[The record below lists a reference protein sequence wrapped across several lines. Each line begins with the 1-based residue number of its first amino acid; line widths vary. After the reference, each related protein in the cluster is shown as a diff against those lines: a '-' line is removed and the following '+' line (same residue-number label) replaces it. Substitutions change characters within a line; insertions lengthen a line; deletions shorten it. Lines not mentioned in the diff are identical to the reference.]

1 MLSIHRLTA
10 GDGYKYLLKNVA
22 TGDVDRRM
30 ATPLTAYY
38 AAAGYPVGR
47 WAGAGLAN
55 LGDGRLAPGSEV
67 TEPQM
72 EALFG
77 RAQDPLTGRHLGRPY
92 RIYPR
97 VSQRVAERV
106 AALDDDL
113 TSTDRDLAVA
123 QIHREESRRRTMQ
136 AVAGYDITFSPAKSV
151 SALWATADVGVQEQI
166 ASAHYQAIDDVLH
179 LLEEQTAYT
188 RTGVDGVAQH
198 KAKGLIAAAF
208 DHWDSRSGDPQLHTH
223 LVVANRVQAPDGQ
236 WRTLDGRVLFSAAV
250 AMSEVHNVLLA
261 DQLNNRIGTIW
272 DLRERGPRRN
282 PAFEIDG
289 IPDELIKEFSSRTEQ
304 IEQNLQAL
312 LLERNTGLGAPTR
325 SEMYVL
331 RQQATLM
338 NRPAKLAA
346 RPLATLM
353 QEWSKRAEQVL
364 PGQVESIIRQSM
376 NRPDQRPMV
385 TADLGAETINAYGAS
400 VVLALQL
407 KRSTWTRWN
416 VIAEAARQTRL
427 LHMRETESRM
437 ALLLRITES
446 AEQHSISLSAPE
458 LVPSAELRSDGESI
472 FTVHNGQVYTSPAV
486 LGAESVLLDLASDKL
501 APAVRL
507 GAAPASLA
515 VDKAAVL
522 RRVMESGQRVE
533 AVVGPAGTGKTTL
546 LAELRTRWEAEYGNG
561 SVLALA
567 PSAAAA
573 MVLADSLNLPAD
585 NVAKWVHEA
594 VGIGADQ
601 RHRWIAE
608 TEAAANL
615 AAQSGR
621 RRRAQGLLAKAAGA
635 RSEQDRWSFR
645 PNQLVIVDEASMIGT
660 MELATMAR
668 EAHRVG
674 AKLLLVGDDAQLGAI
689 DTGGAFRLLVQ
700 ETNAAQLSE
709 VWRFK
714 NAWERDASLALRAG
728 DLRVIDAYDN
738 HDRLMH
744 GGSDEVE
751 TAAYEAWSSDQRS
764 GRTSLLIAGDNATVI
779 RLNTRARLDRIEAG
793 EVEADGVVLHDG
805 THAGT
810 RDKIVTR
817 LNTRRLK
824 VSKDSFVRNG
834 AIWTVIRRWTDGSLT
849 VQDDKSE
856 TITLPADYVRESVE
870 LAYATTAHRAQGTTV
885 DTAHLL
891 VNDQMTRALLYVGMT
906 RGRHSNRAYITTH
919 ESTADMHEPINEQSM
934 QDVLEAVLNQ
944 DGIEHSAHEVMRTE
958 LDNATRLDRLIP
970 IHEYLCQI
978 ATGQRYQTILTT
990 SALDEADQAAIK
1002 ASPAY
1007 GPLLAALRRAEA
1019 IGLNGETT
1027 LRTAITQSSLTNAND
1042 PAAVLHARVERL
1054 TTRAE
1059 RRTNTTPPLIAGLVL
1074 PATNITD
1081 PQFAAPLHE
1090 LESLITQRA
1099 NWLADKATP
1108 DSPPWLHALKDN
1120 LKHLSLETRRQHIR
1134 DIAAFRERYQVAAH
1148 QPLGTPPSMRS
1159 YQRSRDY
1166 ARLQTALLTPEETRS
1181 DRPESAPSP
1190 VAEIGG

>member
-1 MLSIHRLTA
+1 
-10 GDGYKYLLKNVA
+10 
-22 TGDVDRRM
+22 M

-38 AAAGYPVGR
+38 TAAGYPVGR
-47 WAGAGLAN
+47 WAGAGLAS
-55 LGDGRLAPGSEV
+55 LGDGRLVPGNEV

-77 RAQDPLTGRHLGRPY
+77 RAEDPLTGRHLGRPY

-106 AALDDDL
+106 ATLDDDL
-113 TSTDRDLAVA
+113 SSRERDLAIA

-166 ASAHYQAIDDVLH
+166 AAAHYQAIDDVLR
-179 LLEEQTAYT
+179 LLEEQAAYT
-188 RTGVDGVAQH
+188 RTGLDGVAQL
-198 KAKGLIAAAF
+198 KAEGLIAAAF

-236 WRTLDGRVLFSAAV
+236 WRTLDGRVLFAAAV
-250 AMSEVHNVLLA
+250 AMSEIHNVLLA
-261 DQLNNRIGTIW
+261 DQLNNRLGTTW

-289 IPDELIKEFSSRTEQ
+289 IPDALIKEFSSRTEQ
-304 IEQNLQAL
+304 IEENLEAL
-312 LLERNTGLGAPTR
+312 LLERSAGLGAPTR
-325 SEMYVL
+325 SEMYIL

-338 NRPAKLAA
+338 NRPAKVAA

-353 QEWSKRAEQVL
+353 REWSKRAEQVL
-364 PGQVESIIRQSM
+364 PGQVESVIRQAMTRS
-376 NRPDQRPMV
+376 DQRPLV
-385 TADLGAETINAYGAS
+385 TADLGVETINAYGAS

-416 VIAEAARQTRL
+416 VLAETARQTRL
-427 LHMRETESRM
+427 LHMRDSETRM
-437 ALLLRITES
+437 DLLHRITES
-446 AEQHSISLSAPE
+446 AELHSISLSAPT
-458 LVPSAELRSDGESI
+458 LVPSAELRSDGESV

-486 LGAESVLLDLASDKL
+486 LGAESVLLDLASDRQG
-501 APAVRL
+501 PTVRL
-507 GAAPASLA
+507 DAAPASLA
-515 VDKAAVL
+515 DDKAAVL

-546 LAELRTRWEAEYGNG
+546 LAELKSQWESEFDSG

-601 RHRWIAE
+601 RHRWIAQ
-608 TEAAANL
+608 TESAAHL

-621 RRRAQGLLAKAAGA
+621 RRRAQHLFAEAAAA

-668 EAHRVG
+668 EAQRVG
-674 AKLLLVGDDAQLGAI
+674 AKLVLVGDDAQLGAI

-700 ETNAAQLSE
+700 ETNAAELSE

-714 NAWERDASLALRAG
+714 NAWERDATLALRAG
-728 DLRVIDAYDN
+728 DLSVIDAYDE
-738 HDRLMH
+738 HDRLVN

-751 TAAYEAWSSDQRS
+751 TAAYETWSRDQRD
-764 GRTSLLIAGDNATVI
+764 GRSSLLIAGDNSTVI

-810 RDKIVTR
+810 GDKIVTR

-824 VSKDSFVRNG
+824 LGKHDFVRNG
-834 AIWTVIRRWTDGSLT
+834 AIWTVIRRWPDGSLT
-849 VQDDKSE
+849 VHSDKSE
-856 TITLPADYVRESVE
+856 AITLPADYVRESVE

-891 VNDQMTRALLYVGMT
+891 VNDRMTRALLYVGMT
-906 RGRHSNRAYITTH
+906 RGRHSNRAYVATH
-919 ESTADMHEPINEQSM
+919 ESTADVHEPIAEQSM

-944 DGIEHSAHEVMRTE
+944 DGIERSAHEVMRTE
-958 LDNATRLDRLIP
+958 LENATRLDRLIP

-978 ATGQRYQTILTT
+978 ATGQRYQTILTG
-990 SALDEADQAAIK
+990 SALDETDQADIK

-1019 IGLNGETT
+1019 IGLNGEDT
-1027 LRTAITQSSLTNAND
+1027 LRTAITQSSLTNAKD
-1042 PAAVLHARVERL
+1042 IAAVLHARVERL

-1059 RRTNTTPPLIAGLVL
+1059 RRTKATPPLIAGLVL

-1081 PQFAAPLHE
+1081 PQFTAPLHE
-1090 LESLITQRA
+1090 LEALITQRA
-1099 NWLADKATP
+1099 DWLADKATK
-1108 DSPPWLHALKDN
+1108 DSPPWLQALKDD
-1120 LKHLSLETRRQHIR
+1120 LKHLSPDTRRRHIR
-1134 DIAAFRERYQVAAH
+1134 DIAAFRERYQVAAR
-1148 QPLGTPPSMRS
+1148 QPLGSPPSTRS
-1159 YQRSRDY
+1159 YPRSRDY
-1166 ARLQTALLTPEETRS
+1166 AHLQAALLIPEPTQLARLESTPS
-1181 DRPESAPSP
+1181 SA
-1190 VAEIGG
+1190 AEI